1 MSAVKIREAQAA
13 DLDAILEIERG
24 NPSAAH
30 WNESEYLPLF
40 REAEIHRLALI
51 AEHADAVAG
60 FVIAREV
67 AGEWELENVAVAPRM
82 QRQEIGSALLSDLCD
97 RVRSAGGTKLL
108 LEVRES
114 NAAARKLYE
123 GQGFHLTGRRK
134 NYYSNPEEDALL
146 FEKNFPELSVKIR

>member
-1 MSAVKIREAQAA
+1 MNAVKIREAQAA

-30 WNESEYLPLF
+30 WNENEYRQLF
-40 REAEIHRLALI
+40 RSSEVHRLALL
-51 AEHADAVAG
+51 ADVDGVAG

-67 AGEWELENVAVAPRM
+67 AGEWELENIVVAPRL
-82 QRQEIGSALLSDLCD
+82 QGRGIGSALLGELCD

-114 NAAARKLYE
+114 NAAARRLYE
-123 GQGFHLTGRRK
+123 SQGFNVTGRRK

-146 FEKNFPELSVKIR
+146 FEKNFPK